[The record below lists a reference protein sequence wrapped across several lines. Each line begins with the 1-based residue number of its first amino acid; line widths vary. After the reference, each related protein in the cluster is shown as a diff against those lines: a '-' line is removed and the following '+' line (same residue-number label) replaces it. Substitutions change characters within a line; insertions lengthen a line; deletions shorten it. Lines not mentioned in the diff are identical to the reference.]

1 MNLIIRFVTAVFLL
15 ATITIGHAIADSD
28 EDQIEQLEQ
37 QRYTALI
44 DGNWDAF
51 DSLLADEFFYNQAG
65 GKSVPKAA
73 YLETLRSGAVKV
85 HHAVREKPSM
95 RRYGD
100 VMVVTGITHV
110 DVTLNG
116 EDKTFHSRFLHVW
129 VKQDNGWKLA
139 ARQATYLPSSN

>member
-1 MNLIIRFVTAVFLL
+1 MNTTTRFLGSLLLTIAVTISPV
-15 ATITIGHAIADSD
+15 IAGPV

-37 QRYTALI
+37 QRYATLI
-44 DGNWDAF
+44 AGNWDAF
-51 DSLLADEFFYNQAG
+51 DALLADEFFYNQAG

-85 HHAVREKPSM
+85 HRAAREASTM

-100 VMVVTGITHV
+100 VIIVTGIAHV

-116 EDKTFHSRFLHVW
+116 EDKTLHSRYLHVW
-129 VKQDNGWKLA
+129 VKKDNDWKLV
-139 ARQATYLPSSN
+139 ARQATSLPASN